1 MEECRH
7 YATRVEAERLFC
19 DKVKNKMENGV
30 CDFTHSVFGCK
41 FLFLQEIILRHIQVV
56 VFTVLG
62 KKLVVIALFHNAALI
77 HIHDAVGIFDG
88 GKSVGDDE
96 GGSVFQKLV

>member
-1 MEECRH
+1 M
-7 YATRVEAERLFC
+7 
-19 DKVKNKMENGV
+19 
-30 CDFTHSVFGCK
+30 
-41 FLFLQEIILRHIQVV
+41 
-56 VFTVLG
+56 LG
-62 KKLVVIALFHNAALI
+62 KKLVVIALFHNAALV